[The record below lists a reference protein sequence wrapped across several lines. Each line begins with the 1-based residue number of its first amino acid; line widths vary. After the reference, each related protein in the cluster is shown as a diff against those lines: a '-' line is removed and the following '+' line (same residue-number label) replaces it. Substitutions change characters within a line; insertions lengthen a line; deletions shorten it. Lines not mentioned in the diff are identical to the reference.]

1 LSRILRFFLIII
13 VVLAAVM
20 WFYPPTHWSYARAR
34 LLALAVTGR
43 SPVCPLANA
52 VNADENVRLQ
62 ARYNDQ
68 IIKASKLL
76 QTDGRYQLWDTPSG
90 RFWIPVGSRWV
101 LPFNLAEQKRRIY
114 GNDQQSA
121 RAGDIVLDCGANVGV
136 TVRVWLEAGA
146 KQVVAIEPA
155 PENVECLR
163 RNFKDEI
170 ASGRV
175 ILYPKGVWDKDEIM
189 PMQIDPENSAADSF
203 LIHRTGGTETR
214 GIPLTTI
221 DKLVSELKLE
231 RVDFIKMDIEGAEPR
246 ALIGG
251 RQTIAKYH
259 PRMALCTYHAPDHP
273 TKVPELVR
281 AAWSGYTVEC
291 GPCLEANQAVRPDVL
306 YFH

>member
-1 LSRILRFFLIII
+1 MSRILRWLTLV
-13 VVLAAVM
+13 VVLLIAAFT
-20 WFYPPTHWSYARAR
+20 WLYAPAR
-34 LLALAVTGR
+34 LFALAVVGR
-43 SPVCPLANA
+43 SPACPVAQA
-52 VNADENVRLQ
+52 VKADENLRLQ
-62 ARYNDQ
+62 IRYNDE

-76 QTDGRYQLWDTPSG
+76 ETDQGGYQLWDTPSG
-90 RFWIPVGSRWV
+90 RFWIPSGSRWV

-146 KQVVAIEPA
+146 KLVVAIEPA
-155 PENVECLR
+155 PENIESLR

-170 ASGRV
+170 AAGRV
-175 ILYPKGVWDKDEIM
+175 ILYPKGVWDKDEIL
-189 PMQIDPENSAADSF
+189 PMQIDPNNSAADSF
-203 LIHRTGGTETR
+203 LIHREGGTEVR

-246 ALIGG
+246 ALVGG

-273 TKVPELVR
+273 QKIPELAR
-281 AAWSGYTVEC
+281 AAWPGYAVEC
-291 GPCLEANQAVRPDVL
+291 GPCAEANHAVRPDVL

>member
-1 LSRILRFFLIII
+1 MRFMRVLLAVAIVAVLIWI
-13 VVLAAVM
+13 
-20 WFYPPTHWSYARAR
+20 YPPAR
-34 LLALAVTGR
+34 LAALAVAGR
-43 SPVCPLANA
+43 SPACPIPNA
-52 VNADENVRLQ
+52 IKADENLRLQ
-62 ARYNDQ
+62 IRYNEE

-76 QTDGRYQLWDTPSG
+76 ETDTAGYQLWDTPAG
-90 RFWIPVGSRWV
+90 RFWIPTGSRWV
-101 LPFNLAEQKRRIY
+101 LPYNLAEQKRRIY

-136 TVRVWLEAGA
+136 TVRVWLAAGA

-155 PENVECLR
+155 PENLECLR

-175 ILYPKGVWDKDEIM
+175 LIYPKGVWDKDEIM
-189 PMQIDPENSAADSF
+189 AMQIDPANSAADSF
-203 LIHRTGGTETR
+203 IIHRQGSTETR

-221 DKLVSELKLE
+221 DKLVPELKLD

-246 ALIGG
+246 ALAGAKE
-251 RQTIAKYH
+251 TIAKFH

-273 TKVPELVR
+273 KRIPELVR
-281 AAWSGYTVEC
+281 AAWPGYTTEC
-291 GPCLEANQAVRPDVL
+291 GPCFEANHGVRPDVL

>member
-1 LSRILRFFLIII
+1 LV
-13 VVLAAVM
+13 VVLLIAAFI
-20 WFYPPTHWSYARAR
+20 WFYAPAR
-34 LLALAVTGR
+34 LFAFAVVGR
-43 SPVCPLANA
+43 SPACPVAQA
-52 VNADENVRLQ
+52 IKADENLRLQ
-62 ARYNDQ
+62 IRYNDE

-76 QTDGRYQLWDTPSG
+76 ETDQGGYQLWDTPSG
-90 RFWIPVGSRWV
+90 RFWIPSGSRWV

-155 PENVECLR
+155 PENIESLR

-170 ASGRV
+170 AAGRV
-175 ILYPKGVWDKDEIM
+175 ILYPKGVWDKDEM
-189 PMQIDPENSAADSF
+189 LPMQIDPNNSAADSF
-203 LIHRTGGTETR
+203 LIHREGGTEVR

-221 DKLVSELKLE
+221 DKLVGELKLD

-246 ALIGG
+246 AIVGG
-251 RQTIAKYH
+251 RETIAKYH

-273 TKVPELVR
+273 QKIPVLAR
-281 AAWSGYTVEC
+281 AAWPGYSVEC
-291 GPCLEANQAVRPDVL
+291 GPCAEANHAVRPDVL